1 MSPAKADQ
9 GFFPMMNDNDTPKLR
24 FHPATEALYR
34 EIHSRPFPRIETP
47 ASVYQMAMLD
57 EGASTR
63 DIVAHIQTLHPKL
76 ATAADAMLRDGAI
89 YVDLDHFQF
98 RWERHREFCSY
109 GLIQSGQEVD
119 TILEQRLPVP
129 IDWLAD
135 LPGKIIVA
143 TSVRM
148 IPEAYRA
155 RDRERI
161 KAYFDEKTVIGSHI
175 VDGKASVW
183 TSFDKHRNGFARF
196 VLFIEGLSRF
206 QTGRTLQRITE
217 IETYRVMALLGF
229 PLAREIA
236 PQIVDIDARL
246 GVILAKLPDL
256 QSLAD
261 ERAVLKDISD
271 LAVRLEALKSRVSF
285 RFDASRAYSALLADR
300 LANLRE
306 QSFPG
311 VSTMTKFLERRFK
324 PAMRTCE
331 SVAANLD
338 SLSERLAR
346 STTLLRTRVE
356 MSIEAQNQQLL
367 ESMDRRGR
375 LQLRL
380 QQTVEG
386 LSVAA
391 ISYYAVGLLE
401 TLFEALHAAGAPL
414 QPRLLA
420 GIAILPTVGAVWWLI
435 RRVRRRIE
443 AASQSKD
450 LQGTNT

>member
-1 MSPAKADQ
+1 MTSKR
-9 GFFPMMNDNDTPKLR
+9 PKVRAELR
-24 FHPATEALYR
+24 FHPAGEALYR
-34 EIHSRPFPRIETP
+34 EIHSRPFPHIETP
-47 ASVYQMAMLD
+47 ASVYQLAVLD
-57 EGASTR
+57 EDASTQ
-63 DIVAHIQTLHPKL
+63 DIVAYIATLHPKL
-76 ATAADAMLRDGAI
+76 AAATDAMLRDGAI
-89 YVDLDHFQF
+89 YVDLDRFQF
-98 RWERHREFCSY
+98 RWEKHREFCSY
-109 GLIQSGQEVD
+109 GLIDAGQPVD

-129 IDWLAD
+129 VEWLAG
-135 LPGKIIVA
+135 LPGKILVA

-148 IPEAYRA
+148 IPQAYKA
-155 RDRERI
+155 IDRERI
-161 KAYFDEKTVIGSHI
+161 KAYFDHKTIVGSHI

-196 VLFIEGLSRF
+196 VLFIEDLSRF

-217 IETYRVMALLGF
+217 FETYRVLALLGF

-236 PQIVDIDARL
+236 PRIVDIDAGLRE
-246 GVILAKLPDL
+246 ILARLPNIE
-256 QSLAD
+256 SLAD
-261 ERAVLKDISD
+261 EQALLGDICVL
-271 LAVRLEALKSRVSF
+271 AAGLETLKSRSSF
-285 RFDASRAYSALLADR
+285 RFDASRAYSALVADR

-306 QSFPG
+306 QPYPG
-311 VSTMTKFLERRFK
+311 VSTMTKFLERRFN

-331 SVAANLD
+331 SVAANLE

-356 MSIEAQNQQLL
+356 ISIAAQNQQLL

-401 TLFEALHAAGAPL
+401 KLFEALRAAGLSL
-414 QPRLLA
+414 QPKLLV
-420 GIAILPTVGAVWWLI
+420 GVAIVPVVATVWWLI

-443 AASQSKD
+443 AESQS
-450 LQGTNT
+450 GNR